1 MYVYVVLA
9 SVCTFDMRHS
19 LLQGST
25 KELSSSLQKGVSKV
39 GVYVLMV
46 LCEYV
51 FDTCICVYIHLC
63 VWYHSWFVCTCM

>member
-1 MYVYVVLA
+1 MYVYVVLASVCTLCILYLVYVYVVLA

-25 KELSSSLQKGVSKV
+25 KELSSSLQKGVSEV

-46 LCEYV
+46 
-51 FDTCICVYIHLC
+51 
-63 VWYHSWFVCTCM
+63 